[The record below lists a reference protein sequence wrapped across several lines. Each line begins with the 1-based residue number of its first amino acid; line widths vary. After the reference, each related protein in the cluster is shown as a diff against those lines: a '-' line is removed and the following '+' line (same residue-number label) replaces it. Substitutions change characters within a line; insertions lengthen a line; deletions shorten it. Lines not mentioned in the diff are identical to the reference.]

1 MSVHI
6 KKSHNKSLLLYHL
19 VCPAKFRKRVFTPVV
34 ENDLKNICLELGE
47 KYEINFIEIGVDSD
61 HVHFLLQ
68 SIPTLS
74 PSKITQTIKSI
85 TAKEIFKLHP
95 ELKTFMNGNSL
106 WTSGFYMNTVSSFGN
121 ESTIQKYVKSQGK
134 TEYKQIHQQQI
145 SLWD

>member
-1 MSVHI
+1 MSTHI
-6 KKSHNKSLLLYHL
+6 KKSHNKTLLLYHL

-34 ENDLKNICLELGE
+34 EQDLKNICLELGI
-47 KYEINFIEIGVDSD
+47 KYEINFIEIGADSD
-61 HVHFLLQ
+61 HVHFLIQ

-95 ELKTFMNGNSL
+95 DLKSFMNGNSL
-106 WTSGFYMNTVSSFGN
+106 WTSGFYINTISSFGN
-121 ESTIQKYVKSQGK
+121 EKAIQNYVKSQGQ
-134 TEYKQIHQQQI
+134 TEYKQIHIQQI